1 MTEILRWWRNK
12 SREERKEIMKDRNI
26 KSITYNQIKVIY
38 NETKLQ

>member
-26 KSITYNQIKVIY
+26 KAITYREIKVIY
-38 NETKLQ
+38 NETKL